1 MIQKC
6 PQPQLVLIIIAI
18 PIRNVTSPT
27 GANTFSPMNAAC
39 FATVTIPSGSR
50 AVCARIAWIMIET
63 PPPTQ
68 ITAKSTCTALKSEY
82 QLFGSAV
89 ELENAKIAPTTTT
102 APRMA

>member
-1 MIQKC
+1 
-6 PQPQLVLIIIAI
+6 
-18 PIRNVTSPT
+18 
-27 GANTFSPMNAAC
+27 
-39 FATVTIPSGSR
+39 
-50 AVCARIAWIMIET
+50 MIET

-102 APRMA
+102 APRIA